1 MNPLHQLTRR
11 PVKAAFG
18 VLLLALAG
26 AILCLSGGQYWAAV
40 QTRAAVERTYTTVAV
55 ITGLGSSEETADS
68 MNAESLR
75 QDSAFG
81 AAIFFQELE
90 QQSWDIIRSRPTVGM
105 VSGYSPCLKPAISLY
120 TGHRSSDAPYEYSIV
135 EIRADAVT
143 EVINDWFGESGCA
156 SWQLDGQVLGIY
168 GLNDAFRDP
177 SGQRASVT
185 LCQVYD
191 DPAELLHPEAGKR
204 YLLLSHSYTDDEWS
218 LRRNV
223 ADWVFMETNV
233 QSDPWSL
240 DILGNLIRYD
250 QRANPDGTKYCRLA
264 HDGEFTDDAD
274 GFVELAPDEL
284 IYSDPVTGVEVMNV
298 DPDDFG
304 RFSFAVDALKDTG
317 EIMVEDPQQPGNWR
331 PETVD
336 YTQYNLPSIQEL
348 PDGVTAQEVIDSTS
362 SWRMAMESIQTN
374 NHSVP
379 VLAVDSVEGMLEFAS
394 GRTQITQGRSIS
406 QDEYRD
412 GAAVCLI
419 SETLARESGL
429 DVGDTL
435 PLSLYEKEKN
445 LMPTMVGDSDPT
457 ASYYLPQRGFQQETE
472 YTVIGLY
479 RQSSEWVTT
488 PTSFTPNSVFV
499 PEKSVTCQTVSG
511 DYGVWETM
519 ILKNGTAG
527 QMEARLKEN
536 GLGGVV
542 TYYDQGYSEIV
553 ESLDGFSRVSR
564 TVLWVGLALWVVVL
578 AAYCVLFPCRRAKLP
593 CGWTLGTVKRDIT
606 GSIWLS
612 SAAVAVIGTVIA
624 LAVSIPGMSWAI
636 GKITGA
642 DRLGAH
648 HVRVS
653 VADGGP
659 VRRGAGPGAGS
670 RGPVQRP
677 RRPTGHP
684 QGSVKHRRERSDDPL
699 FFQANA
705 QADRSVPGG
714 GADGAGVFPGPVH
727 ASAVPGP
734 DGRAH

>member
-26 AILCLSGGQYWAAV
+26 AILCLSGGQYWAAA
-40 QTRAAVERTYTTVAV
+40 QTRATVERTYTTVAV
-55 ITGLGSSEETADS
+55 ITGLGSSEETAGS

-75 QDSAFG
+75 QSSATG
-81 AAIFFQELE
+81 AAIFFQEPE

-120 TGHRSSDAPYEYSIV
+120 TGHRGSDAPYEYSIV

-143 EVINDWFGESGCA
+143 EVINDWFGESGSA
-156 SWQLDGQVLGIY
+156 VWQLDGQVLGIY

-185 LCQVYD
+185 LCQEYD
-191 DPAELLHPEAGKR
+191 DPAKLLHPEAGKR
-204 YLLLSHSYTDDEWS
+204 YLLLSHSYTDDEWY

-223 ADWVFMETNV
+223 ADWVFMDTNV
-233 QSDPWSL
+233 QLDPWSL

-250 QRANPDGTKYCRLA
+250 QRANPDGTQYCRPA

-274 GFVELAPDEL
+274 GLVELAPDEL
-284 IYSDPVTGVEVMNV
+284 IYSDPVTGIEVTNI
-298 DPDDFG
+298 DPDAFG

-472 YTVIGLY
+472 YTIIGLY
-479 RQSSEWVTT
+479 RQSSEWSETVA
-488 PTSFTPNSVFV
+488 SFTPNSVLT
-499 PEKSVTCQTVSG
+499 PKKSVTCAMETGDCAIEASPSG
-511 DYGVWETM
+511 LWGTM

-527 QMEARLKEN
+527 QMEARLAEN
-536 GLGGVV
+536 NLAGTV
-542 TYYDQGYSEIV
+542 TYYDQGYSGIM

-578 AAYCVLFPCRRAKLP
+578 AAYCVLFPLQEGKTALRM
-593 CGWTLGTVKRDIT
+593 WTLGTVKRDIT

-636 GKITGA
+636 GKLQELTGSE
-642 DRLGAH
+642 LTMS
-648 HVRVS
+648 VS
-653 VADGGP
+653 PWQTAALCAVVLVLELAAVALCSALAA
-659 VRRGAGPGAGS
+659 RRGIRKAA
-670 RGPVQRP
+670 
-677 RRPTGHP
+677 
-684 QGSVKHRRERSDDPL
+684 
-699 FFQANA
+699 
-705 QADRSVPGG
+705 
-714 GADGAGVFPGPVH
+714 
-727 ASAVPGP
+727 
-734 DGRAH
+734 

>member
-26 AILCLSGGQYWAAV
+26 AILCLSGGQYWAAA
-40 QTRAAVERTYTTVAV
+40 QTRATVERTYTTVAV
-55 ITGLGSSEETADS
+55 ITGLGSSEETAGS

-75 QDSAFG
+75 QSSATG
-81 AAIFFQELE
+81 AAIFFQEPE

-120 TGHRSSDAPYEYSIV
+120 TGHRGSDAPYEYSIV

-143 EVINDWFGESGCA
+143 EVINDWFGESGSA
-156 SWQLDGQVLGIY
+156 VWQLDGQVLGIY

-185 LCQVYD
+185 LCQEYD
-191 DPAELLHPEAGKR
+191 DPAKLLHPEAGKR
-204 YLLLSHSYTDDEWS
+204 YLLLSHSYTDDEWY

-223 ADWVFMETNV
+223 ADWVFMDTNV
-233 QSDPWSL
+233 QLDPWSL

-250 QRANPDGTKYCRLA
+250 QRANPDGTQYCRLA

-274 GFVELAPDEL
+274 GLVELAPDEL
-284 IYSDPVTGVEVMNV
+284 IYSDPVTGIEVTNI
-298 DPDDFG
+298 DPDAFG
-304 RFSFAVDALKDTG
+304 QFSFAVDALKDTG

-472 YTVIGLY
+472 YTIIGLY
-479 RQSSEWVTT
+479 RQSSEWSETVA
-488 PTSFTPNSVFV
+488 SFTPNSVLT
-499 PEKSVTCQTVSG
+499 PKKSVTCAMETGDCAIEASPSG
-511 DYGVWETM
+511 LWGTM
-519 ILKNGTAG
+519 ILKNGTAD

-578 AAYCVLFPCRRAKLP
+578 AAYCVLFPLQEGKTALRM
-593 CGWTLGTVKRDIT
+593 WTLGTVKRDIT

-624 LAVSIPGMSWAI
+624 LAVSIPSMSWAI
-636 GKITGA
+636 GKLKELTG
-642 DRLGAH
+642 LELTMS
-648 HVRVS
+648 VS
-653 VADGGP
+653 PWQTAALCAVVLVLELAAVALCSALAA
-659 VRRGAGPGAGS
+659 RRGIRKAA
-670 RGPVQRP
+670 
-677 RRPTGHP
+677 
-684 QGSVKHRRERSDDPL
+684 
-699 FFQANA
+699 
-705 QADRSVPGG
+705 
-714 GADGAGVFPGPVH
+714 
-727 ASAVPGP
+727 
-734 DGRAH
+734 

>member
-75 QDSAFG
+75 QDSALG
-81 AAIFFQELE
+81 AAIFFQEPE

-143 EVINDWFGESGCA
+143 ERNNDWFGESGCA

-191 DPAELLHPEAGKR
+191 DPAKLLHPEAGKR
-204 YLLLSHSYTDDEWS
+204 YLLLSHSYTDDEWY
-218 LRRNV
+218 LRQNV
-223 ADWVFMETNV
+223 ADWVFMDTNV
-233 QSDPWSL
+233 QLDPWSL

-284 IYSDPVTGVEVMNV
+284 IYSDPATGIEVTNI

-479 RQSSEWVTT
+479 RQSNEWGETVA
-488 PTSFTPNSVFV
+488 SFTPNSVLT
-499 PEKSVTCQTVSG
+499 PKKSVTCAMETGDCAIEASPSG
-511 DYGVWETM
+511 LWGTM

-527 QMEARLKEN
+527 QMEARLAEN
-536 GLGGVV
+536 NLAGTV
-542 TYYDQGYSEIV
+542 TYYDQGYRGIM

-578 AAYCVLFPCRRAKLP
+578 AAYCVLFPLQEGKTALRM
-593 CGWTLGTVKRDIT
+593 WTLGTVKRDIT

-612 SAAVAVIGTVIA
+612 SAAVAAIGAVIA

-636 GKITGA
+636 GKLQELTGSE
-642 DRLGAH
+642 LTMS
-648 HVRVS
+648 VS
-653 VADGGP
+653 PWQTAALCAVVLVLELAAVALCSALAA
-659 VRRGAGPGAGS
+659 RRGIRKAA
-670 RGPVQRP
+670 
-677 RRPTGHP
+677 
-684 QGSVKHRRERSDDPL
+684 
-699 FFQANA
+699 
-705 QADRSVPGG
+705 
-714 GADGAGVFPGPVH
+714 
-727 ASAVPGP
+727 
-734 DGRAH
+734 

>member
-1 MNPLHQLTRR
+1 MNPMHQLTRR

-18 VLLLALAG
+18 ALLLALAG
-26 AILCLSGGQYWAAV
+26 VILALSGGQFWAAV
-40 QTRAAVERTYTTVAV
+40 RTRAGVEATYTTVAV
-55 ITGLGSSEETADS
+55 VTGRISSDEVLTPSAEGGS
-68 MNAESLR
+68 NAESLR
-75 QDSAFG
+75 QDSAMA
-81 AAIFFQELE
+81 AAIFLAEPE
-90 QQSWDIIRSRPTVGM
+90 QQNWSIIRSRPKVGL
-105 VSGYSPCLKPAISLY
+105 VSGYSPGLKPAISLY
-120 TGHRSSDAPYEYSIV
+120 TGHSSSDAPYEYSIV

-143 EVINDWFGESGCA
+143 QSNNDWFGESGSA
-156 SWQLDGQVLGIY
+156 NWLLEGQVLGIY

-177 SGQRASVT
+177 SGQRASVS
-185 LCQVYD
+185 LHQEYD

-204 YLLLSHSYTDDEWS
+204 YLLLSHSYTDDEWY

-233 QSDPWSL
+233 QLDPWSL

-362 SWRMAMESIQTN
+362 SWRMAMESIRVN

-394 GRTQITQGRSIS
+394 GRSQITQGHSIS
-406 QDEYRD
+406 QEEYRD

-435 PLSLYEKEKN
+435 PLSLYEKGKN

-457 ASYYLPQRGFQQETE
+457 ASYYLPQRGFQQEKE
-472 YTVIGLY
+472 YTIVGLY
-479 RQSSEWVTT
+479 RQSNEWSQGVA
-488 PTSFTPNSVFV
+488 SFTPNTVLV
-499 PEKSVTCQTVSG
+499 PRKSVTCAVETGETGLGVSSG
-511 DYGVWETM
+511 CLWETM
-519 ILKNGTAG
+519 VLQNGTID
-527 QMEARLKEN
+527 QMEARLAEN
-536 GLGGVV
+536 GLGGTV
-542 TYYDQGYSEIV
+542 TYYDQGYSDIV
-553 ESLDGFSRVSR
+553 ESLDGYTRVSR
-564 TVLWVGLALWVVVL
+564 TVLLVGLALWAVVL
-578 AAYCVLFPCRRAKLP
+578 AAYCVLLP
-593 CGWTLGTVKRDIT
+593 MQEGKTALRMWTLGAKRRDIA
-606 GSIWLS
+606 GQIWTP
-612 SAAVAVIGTVIA
+612 SALMAAAGTVIA
-624 LAVSIPGMSWAI
+624 LVVSIPGMSWATD
-636 GKITGA
+636 KIQALTGSDLTLKVSTGQTVA
-642 DRLGAH
+642 LCAGALAIALA
-648 HVRVS
+648 VIALVS
-653 VADGGP
+653 VLTAN
-659 VRRGAGPGAGS
+659 RGIRKA
-670 RGPVQRP
+670 
-677 RRPTGHP
+677 
-684 QGSVKHRRERSDDPL
+684 E
-699 FFQANA
+699 
-705 QADRSVPGG
+705 
-714 GADGAGVFPGPVH
+714 
-727 ASAVPGP
+727 
-734 DGRAH
+734 

>member
-1 MNPLHQLTRR
+1 MNPMHQLTRR

-18 VLLLALAG
+18 ALLLALAG
-26 AILCLSGGQYWAAV
+26 VILALSGGQFWAAAR
-40 QTRAAVERTYTTVAV
+40 TRAGVEATYTTVAV
-55 ITGLGSSEETADS
+55 VTGRISPDEVLTPSAEGKSD
-68 MNAESLR
+68 AESLR
-75 QDSAFG
+75 QGSAMA
-81 AAIFFQELE
+81 AAIFLAEPE
-90 QQSWDIIRSRPTVGM
+90 QQNWSIIRSRPRVGL
-105 VSGYSPCLKPAISLY
+105 VSGYSPGLKPAISLY
-120 TGHRSSDAPYEYSIV
+120 TGHRGSDAPYEYSIV

-143 EVINDWFGESGCA
+143 ERNNDWFGESGSA
-156 SWQLDGQVLGIY
+156 NWQLDGQVLGIY

-177 SGQRASVT
+177 SGQRASVS
-185 LCQVYD
+185 LHQEYD

-204 YLLLSHSYTDDEWS
+204 YLLLSHSYTDDEWY

-233 QSDPWSL
+233 QLDPWSL

-362 SWRMAMESIQTN
+362 SWRTAMESIQTN

-394 GRTQITQGRSIS
+394 GRTQITQGRSFS
-406 QDEYRD
+406 QSKYDS

-472 YTVIGLY
+472 YTIVGLY
-479 RQSSEWVTT
+479 RQSNEWSQGVA
-488 PTSFTPNSVFV
+488 SFTPNTVLV
-499 PEKSVTCQTVSG
+499 PRKSVTCAVETGETGLGVSSG
-511 DYGVWETM
+511 CLWETM
-519 ILKNGTAG
+519 VLQNGTID
-527 QMEARLKEN
+527 QMEARLEEN
-536 GLGGVV
+536 GLDGTV
-542 TYYDQGYSEIV
+542 TYYDQGYSDIV
-553 ESLDGFSRVSR
+553 ESLDGYTRVSR
-564 TVLWVGLALWVVVL
+564 TVLLVGLALWAVVL
-578 AAYCVLFPCRRAKLP
+578 AAYCVLLP
-593 CGWTLGTVKRDIT
+593 MQEGKTALRMWTLGAKRRDIA
-606 GSIWLS
+606 GQIWTP
-612 SAAVAVIGTVIA
+612 SALMALAGTIIA
-624 LAVSIPGMSWAI
+624 LAVSIPGMSWATD
-636 GKITGA
+636 KIQALTGSDLTLKVSTGQTMA
-642 DRLGAH
+642 LCAGALAI
-648 HVRVS
+648 VLAVIAL
-653 VADGGP
+653 VGTLTA
-659 VRRGAGPGAGS
+659 RRGIRKAG
-670 RGPVQRP
+670 
-677 RRPTGHP
+677 
-684 QGSVKHRRERSDDPL
+684 
-699 FFQANA
+699 
-705 QADRSVPGG
+705 
-714 GADGAGVFPGPVH
+714 
-727 ASAVPGP
+727 
-734 DGRAH
+734 

>member
-81 AAIFFQELE
+81 AAIFFQEPE

-120 TGHRSSDAPYEYSIV
+120 TGHSSSDAPYEYSIV

-191 DPAELLHPEAGKR
+191 DPAKLLHPEAGKR

-218 LRRNV
+218 LRQNV

-284 IYSDPVTGVEVMNV
+284 IYSDPATGVEVTNI
-298 DPDDFG
+298 DPDAFG

-406 QDEYRD
+406 QEEYHD

-479 RQSSEWVTT
+479 RQSSEWSETVA
-488 PTSFTPNSVFV
+488 SFTPNSVLT
-499 PEKSVTCQTVSG
+499 PKKSVTCAMETGDCAIEASPSG
-511 DYGVWETM
+511 LWGTM

-527 QMEARLKEN
+527 QMEARLAEN
-536 GLGGVV
+536 NLAGTV
-542 TYYDQGYSEIV
+542 TYYDQGYSGIM

-578 AAYCVLFPCRRAKLP
+578 AAYCVLFPLQEGKTALRM
-593 CGWTLGTVKRDIT
+593 WTLGTVKRDIA

-636 GKITGA
+636 GKLQELTGSE
-642 DRLGAH
+642 LTMS
-648 HVRVS
+648 VS
-653 VADGGP
+653 PWQTAALCAVVLVLELAAVALCSALAA
-659 VRRGAGPGAGS
+659 RRGIRKAA
-670 RGPVQRP
+670 
-677 RRPTGHP
+677 
-684 QGSVKHRRERSDDPL
+684 
-699 FFQANA
+699 
-705 QADRSVPGG
+705 
-714 GADGAGVFPGPVH
+714 
-727 ASAVPGP
+727 
-734 DGRAH
+734 

>member
-1 MNPLHQLTRR
+1 MNPMHQLTRR

-18 VLLLALAG
+18 ALLLALAG
-26 AILCLSGGQYWAAV
+26 VILALSGGQFWAAAW
-40 QTRAAVERTYTTVAV
+40 TRAGVEATYTTVAV
-55 ITGLGSSEETADS
+55 VTGRISSDEVLTPSAEGGS
-68 MNAESLR
+68 NAESLR
-75 QDSAFG
+75 QDSAMA
-81 AAIFFQELE
+81 AAIFLAEPE
-90 QQSWDIIRSRPTVGM
+90 QQNWSIIRSRPRVGL
-105 VSGYSPCLKPAISLY
+105 VSGYSPGLKPAISLY
-120 TGHRSSDAPYEYSIV
+120 TGHRGSDAPYEYSIV

-143 EVINDWFGESGCA
+143 ERNNDWFGESGSA
-156 SWQLDGQVLGIY
+156 NWQLDGQVLGIY

-177 SGQRASVT
+177 SGQRASVS
-185 LCQVYD
+185 LHQEYD

-204 YLLLSHSYTDDEWS
+204 YLLLSHSYTDDEWY

-233 QSDPWSL
+233 QLDPWSL

-472 YTVIGLY
+472 YTIVGLY
-479 RQSSEWVTT
+479 RQNNEWSQGVA
-488 PTSFTPNSVFV
+488 SFTPNTVLV
-499 PEKSVTCQTVSG
+499 PRKSVTCAVETGETGLGVSSG
-511 DYGVWETM
+511 CLWETM
-519 ILKNGTAG
+519 VLQNGTID
-527 QMEARLKEN
+527 QMESRLAEN
-536 GLGGVV
+536 GLGGTV
-542 TYYDQGYSEIV
+542 TYYDQGYSDIV
-553 ESLDGFSRVSR
+553 ESLDGYTRVSR
-564 TVLWVGLALWVVVL
+564 TVLLVGLALWAVVL
-578 AAYCVLFPCRRAKLP
+578 AAYCVLLP
-593 CGWTLGTVKRDIT
+593 MQESKTALRMWTLGAKRRDIA
-606 GSIWLS
+606 GQIWTP
-612 SAAVAVIGTVIA
+612 SALMAVTGTVIA
-624 LAVSIPGMSWAI
+624 LAVSIPGMSWATD
-636 GKITGA
+636 KVQALTGSDLTLTVSTGQTMA
-642 DRLGAH
+642 LCAGALAIALA
-648 HVRVS
+648 VIALVS
-653 VADGGP
+653 VSTAQ
-659 VRRGAGPGAGS
+659 RGIRKA
-670 RGPVQRP
+670 
-677 RRPTGHP
+677 
-684 QGSVKHRRERSDDPL
+684 E
-699 FFQANA
+699 
-705 QADRSVPGG
+705 
-714 GADGAGVFPGPVH
+714 
-727 ASAVPGP
+727 
-734 DGRAH
+734 

>member
-26 AILCLSGGQYWAAV
+26 AILCLSGGQYWAAA

-68 MNAESLR
+68 TDAESLR
-75 QDSAFG
+75 QSSATG
-81 AAIFFQELE
+81 AAIFFQAPE

-120 TGHRSSDAPYEYSIV
+120 TGHSGIDAPYGCSIV

-143 EVINDWFGESGCA
+143 EVNNDWFGESGA
-156 SWQLDGQVLGIY
+156 AVWQLDGQVLGIY

-185 LCQVYD
+185 LCQEYD

-204 YLLLSHSYTDDEWS
+204 YLLLSRSYGDSEWS

-223 ADWVFMETNV
+223 ADWVFMESNV

-250 QRANPDGTKYCRLA
+250 QRKNQSEHWYHTAGDAAEEPV
-264 HDGEFTDDAD
+264 EFAPE
-274 GFVELAPDEL
+274 ELL
-284 IYSDPVTGVEVMNV
+284 YRDPATGVEVTSI
-298 DPDDFG
+298 DPDAFG
-304 RFSFAVDALKDTG
+304 QFSFAVDALKDTG

-406 QDEYRD
+406 QEEYCD

-445 LMPTMVGDSDPT
+445 LMPTTVGDSDPT

-479 RQSSEWVTT
+479 RQSSEWGKTVA
-488 PTSFTPNSVFV
+488 SFTPNSVLT
-499 PEKSVTCQTVSG
+499 PKKSVTCAMETGGSAIEASPSG
-511 DYGVWETM
+511 LWGTM
-519 ILKNGTAG
+519 ILKNGTAD

-536 GLGGVV
+536 NLAGTV

-578 AAYCVLFPCRRAKLP
+578 AAYCVLFPLQERKTALRM
-593 CGWTLGTVKRDIT
+593 WTLGTVKRDIT

-636 GKITGA
+636 GKLQELTGSE
-642 DRLGAH
+642 LTMS
-648 HVRVS
+648 VS
-653 VADGGP
+653 PWQTAALCAVVLVLELAAVALCSALAA
-659 VRRGAGPGAGS
+659 RRGIRKAA
-670 RGPVQRP
+670 
-677 RRPTGHP
+677 
-684 QGSVKHRRERSDDPL
+684 
-699 FFQANA
+699 
-705 QADRSVPGG
+705 
-714 GADGAGVFPGPVH
+714 
-727 ASAVPGP
+727 
-734 DGRAH
+734 

>member
-81 AAIFFQELE
+81 AAIFFQEPE

-143 EVINDWFGESGCA
+143 EVNNDWFGESGSA
-156 SWQLDGQVLGIY
+156 NWQLDGQVLGIY

-177 SGQRASVT
+177 SGQRASVS
-185 LCQVYD
+185 LCQEYD
-191 DPAELLHPEAGKR
+191 DPAKLLHPEAGKR
-204 YLLLSHSYTDDEWS
+204 YLLLSRSYTDDEWY
-218 LRRNV
+218 LRQHV
-223 ADWVFMETNV
+223 ADFIFMDTNV

-284 IYSDPVTGVEVMNV
+284 IYSDPATGVEVTNI

-406 QDEYRD
+406 QEEYRD

-472 YTVIGLY
+472 YTIIGLY
-479 RQSSEWVTT
+479 RQSSEWGKTVA
-488 PTSFTPNSVFV
+488 SFTPNSVLT
-499 PEKSVTCQTVSG
+499 PKKSVTCAMETGGSAIEASPSG
-511 DYGVWETM
+511 LWGTM
-519 ILKNGTAG
+519 ILKNGTAD

-578 AAYCVLFPCRRAKLP
+578 AAYCVLFPLQEGKTALRM
-593 CGWTLGTVKRDIT
+593 WTLGTVKRDIT

-612 SAAVAVIGTVIA
+612 SAAVAAIGTVIA

-636 GKITGA
+636 GKLQELTGSELA
-642 DRLGAH
+642 MS
-648 HVRVS
+648 VS
-653 VADGGP
+653 PWQTAALCAVVLVLELAAVALCSALAA
-659 VRRGAGPGAGS
+659 RRGIRKAA
-670 RGPVQRP
+670 
-677 RRPTGHP
+677 
-684 QGSVKHRRERSDDPL
+684 
-699 FFQANA
+699 
-705 QADRSVPGG
+705 
-714 GADGAGVFPGPVH
+714 
-727 ASAVPGP
+727 
-734 DGRAH
+734 

>member
-68 MNAESLR
+68 TDAESLR
-75 QDSAFG
+75 QSSATG
-81 AAIFFQELE
+81 AAIFFQAPE

-120 TGHRSSDAPYEYSIV
+120 TGHSGIDAPYGCSIV

-143 EVINDWFGESGCA
+143 EVNNDWFGESGA
-156 SWQLDGQVLGIY
+156 AVWQLDGQVLGIY

-185 LCQVYD
+185 LCQEYD

-204 YLLLSHSYTDDEWS
+204 YLLLSRSYGDSEWS

-223 ADWVFMETNV
+223 ADWVFMESNV

-250 QRANPDGTKYCRLA
+250 QRKNQSEHWYHTAGDAAEEPV
-264 HDGEFTDDAD
+264 EFAPE
-274 GFVELAPDEL
+274 ELL
-284 IYSDPVTGVEVMNV
+284 YRDPATGVEVTSI
-298 DPDDFG
+298 DPDAFG
-304 RFSFAVDALKDTG
+304 QFSFAVDALKDTG

-406 QDEYRD
+406 QEEYCD

-445 LMPTMVGDSDPT
+445 LMPTTVGDSDPT

-479 RQSSEWVTT
+479 RQSSEWGKTVA
-488 PTSFTPNSVFV
+488 SFTPNSVLT
-499 PEKSVTCQTVSG
+499 PKKSVTCAMETGGSAIEASPSG
-511 DYGVWETM
+511 LWGTM
-519 ILKNGTAG
+519 ILKNGTAD

-536 GLGGVV
+536 NLAGTV

-578 AAYCVLFPCRRAKLP
+578 AAYCVLFPLQEGKTALRM
-593 CGWTLGTVKRDIT
+593 WTLGTVKRDIT

-636 GKITGA
+636 GKLQELTGSE
-642 DRLGAH
+642 LTMS
-648 HVRVS
+648 VS
-653 VADGGP
+653 PWQTAALCAAVLVLELAAVALCSALAA
-659 VRRGAGPGAGS
+659 RRGIRKAA
-670 RGPVQRP
+670 
-677 RRPTGHP
+677 
-684 QGSVKHRRERSDDPL
+684 
-699 FFQANA
+699 
-705 QADRSVPGG
+705 
-714 GADGAGVFPGPVH
+714 
-727 ASAVPGP
+727 
-734 DGRAH
+734 

>member
-40 QTRAAVERTYTTVAV
+40 QTRATVERTYTTVAV

-81 AAIFFQELE
+81 AAIFFQEPE

-120 TGHRSSDAPYEYSIV
+120 TSHRSSDAPYEYSIV

-143 EVINDWFGESGCA
+143 ERINDWFGESGSA
-156 SWQLDGQVLGIY
+156 VWQLDGQVLGIY

-185 LCQVYD
+185 LCQEYD
-191 DPAELLHPEAGKR
+191 DPAKLLHPEAGKR

-240 DILGNLIRYD
+240 DIPGNLIRYD
-250 QRANPDGTKYCRLA
+250 QRANPDGTKYRRPA

-284 IYSDPVTGVEVMNV
+284 IYSDPATGIEVTNI

-331 PETVD
+331 LETVD

-348 PDGVTAQEVIDSTS
+348 PDGVTAQEVIDGTS

-406 QDEYRD
+406 QEEYHD

-479 RQSSEWVTT
+479 RQSSEWSETVA
-488 PTSFTPNSVFV
+488 SFTPNSVLT
-499 PEKSVTCQTVSG
+499 PKKSVTCAMETGDCAIEASPSG
-511 DYGVWETM
+511 LWGTM

-527 QMEARLKEN
+527 QMEARLAEN
-536 GLGGVV
+536 NLAGTV
-542 TYYDQGYSEIV
+542 TYYDQGYSGIM

-578 AAYCVLFPCRRAKLP
+578 AAYCVLFPLQEGKTALRM
-593 CGWTLGTVKRDIT
+593 WTLGTVKQDIT

-636 GKITGA
+636 GKLQELTGSELA
-642 DRLGAH
+642 MS
-648 HVRVS
+648 VS
-653 VADGGP
+653 PWQTAALCAVVLVLELAAVALCSALAA
-659 VRRGAGPGAGS
+659 RRGIRKAA
-670 RGPVQRP
+670 
-677 RRPTGHP
+677 
-684 QGSVKHRRERSDDPL
+684 
-699 FFQANA
+699 
-705 QADRSVPGG
+705 
-714 GADGAGVFPGPVH
+714 
-727 ASAVPGP
+727 
-734 DGRAH
+734 

>member
-55 ITGLGSSEETADS
+55 ITGLGSSEETAGS

-75 QDSAFG
+75 QDSALD
-81 AAIFFQELE
+81 AAIFFQEPE

-105 VSGYSPCLKPAISLY
+105 VSGYSPCLRPAISLY
-120 TGHRSSDAPYEYSIV
+120 TGHRGSDAPYEYSIV

-143 EVINDWFGESGCA
+143 ERNNDWFGESGSA
-156 SWQLDGQVLGIY
+156 NWQLDGQVLGIY

-177 SGQRASVT
+177 SGQRASVS
-185 LCQVYD
+185 LHQEYD

-204 YLLLSHSYTDDEWS
+204 YLLLSHSYTDDEWY

-233 QSDPWSL
+233 QLDPWSL

-406 QDEYRD
+406 QEEYRD

-472 YTVIGLY
+472 YTIIGLY
-479 RQSSEWVTT
+479 RQSSEWSETVA
-488 PTSFTPNSVFV
+488 SFTPNSVLT
-499 PEKSVTCQTVSG
+499 PKKSVTCAMETGDCAIEASPSG
-511 DYGVWETM
+511 LWGTM
-519 ILKNGTAG
+519 ILKNGTVG
-527 QMEARLKEN
+527 QMEARLAEN
-536 GLGGVV
+536 NLAGTV
-542 TYYDQGYSEIV
+542 TYYDQGYSGIM

-578 AAYCVLFPCRRAKLP
+578 AAYCVLFPLQEGKTALRM
-593 CGWTLGTVKRDIT
+593 WTLGTVKRDIT
-606 GSIWLS
+606 GSIWLA

-636 GKITGA
+636 GKLQELTGSELA
-642 DRLGAH
+642 MS
-648 HVRVS
+648 VS
-653 VADGGP
+653 PWQTAALCAAVLVLELAAVALCSALAA
-659 VRRGAGPGAGS
+659 RRGIRKAA
-670 RGPVQRP
+670 
-677 RRPTGHP
+677 
-684 QGSVKHRRERSDDPL
+684 
-699 FFQANA
+699 
-705 QADRSVPGG
+705 
-714 GADGAGVFPGPVH
+714 
-727 ASAVPGP
+727 
-734 DGRAH
+734 

>member
-81 AAIFFQELE
+81 AAIFFQEPE

-120 TGHRSSDAPYEYSIV
+120 TGHSSSDAPYEYSIV

-143 EVINDWFGESGCA
+143 EVNNDWFGESGSA
-156 SWQLDGQVLGIY
+156 NWQLDGQVLGIY

-177 SGQRASVT
+177 SGQRASVS
-185 LCQVYD
+185 LHQEYD
-191 DPAELLHPEAGKR
+191 DPTELLHPEAGKR
-204 YLLLSHSYTDDEWS
+204 YLLLSYSYGDSEWS

-223 ADWVFMETNV
+223 ADWVFMESNV
-233 QSDPWSL
+233 QLDPWSL

-250 QRANPDGTKYCRLA
+250 QRKNQSEHWYHTAGDAAEEPV
-264 HDGEFTDDAD
+264 EFAPE
-274 GFVELAPDEL
+274 ELL
-284 IYSDPVTGVEVMNV
+284 YRDPATGVEVTSI
-298 DPDDFG
+298 DPDAFG
-304 RFSFAVDALKDTG
+304 QFSFAVDALKDTG

-406 QDEYRD
+406 QEEYCD

-445 LMPTMVGDSDPT
+445 LMPTTVGDSDPT

-479 RQSSEWVTT
+479 RQSSEWSETVA
-488 PTSFTPNSVFV
+488 SFTPNSVLT
-499 PEKSVTCQTVSG
+499 PKKSVTCAMETGGSAIEASPSG
-511 DYGVWETM
+511 LWGTM

-536 GLGGVV
+536 NLAGTV

-578 AAYCVLFPCRRAKLP
+578 AAYCVLFPLQEGKTALRM
-593 CGWTLGTVKRDIT
+593 WTLGTVKRDIT

-636 GKITGA
+636 GKLQELTGSELA
-642 DRLGAH
+642 MS
-648 HVRVS
+648 VS
-653 VADGGP
+653 PWQTAALCAVVLVLELAAVALCSALAA
-659 VRRGAGPGAGS
+659 RRGIRKAA
-670 RGPVQRP
+670 
-677 RRPTGHP
+677 
-684 QGSVKHRRERSDDPL
+684 
-699 FFQANA
+699 
-705 QADRSVPGG
+705 
-714 GADGAGVFPGPVH
+714 
-727 ASAVPGP
+727 
-734 DGRAH
+734 

>member
-26 AILCLSGGQYWAAV
+26 AILCLSGGQYWAAA

-55 ITGLGSSEETADS
+55 ITGLGSSEETANRPDGTS
-68 MNAESLR
+68 ADAESLR
-75 QDSAFG
+75 QSSATG
-81 AAIFFQELE
+81 AAIFFQAPE

-143 EVINDWFGESGCA
+143 EVNNDWFGESGSA
-156 SWQLDGQVLGIY
+156 NWQLDGQVLGIY

-177 SGQRASVT
+177 SGQRASVS
-185 LCQVYD
+185 LHQEYD

-204 YLLLSHSYTDDEWS
+204 YLLLSYSYGDSEWS

-223 ADWVFMETNV
+223 ADWVFMESNV
-233 QSDPWSL
+233 QLDPWSL

-250 QRANPDGTKYCRLA
+250 QRKNQSEHWYHTAGDAAEEPV
-264 HDGEFTDDAD
+264 EFAPE
-274 GFVELAPDEL
+274 ELL
-284 IYSDPVTGVEVMNV
+284 YRDPATGVEVTSI
-298 DPDDFG
+298 DPDAFG
-304 RFSFAVDALKDTG
+304 QFSFAVDALKDTG

-406 QDEYRD
+406 QEEYRD

-472 YTVIGLY
+472 YTIIGLY
-479 RQSSEWVTT
+479 RQSSEWSETVA
-488 PTSFTPNSVFV
+488 SFTPNSVLT
-499 PEKSVTCQTVSG
+499 PKKSVTCTMETGGCAIEASPSG
-511 DYGVWETM
+511 LWGTM

-527 QMEARLKEN
+527 QMEARLAEN
-536 GLGGVV
+536 NLAGTV
-542 TYYDQGYSEIV
+542 TYYDQGYSGIM

-578 AAYCVLFPCRRAKLP
+578 AAYCVLFPLQEGKTALRM
-593 CGWTLGTVKRDIT
+593 WTLGTVKRDIT

-636 GKITGA
+636 GKLQELTGSE
-642 DRLGAH
+642 LTMS
-648 HVRVS
+648 VS
-653 VADGGP
+653 PWQTAALCAVVLVLELAAVALCSALAA
-659 VRRGAGPGAGS
+659 RRGIRKAA
-670 RGPVQRP
+670 
-677 RRPTGHP
+677 
-684 QGSVKHRRERSDDPL
+684 
-699 FFQANA
+699 
-705 QADRSVPGG
+705 
-714 GADGAGVFPGPVH
+714 
-727 ASAVPGP
+727 
-734 DGRAH
+734 

>member
-1 MNPLHQLTRR
+1 MNPMTQLTRR

-26 AILCLSGGQYWAAV
+26 VILALSGGQFWAAA
-40 QTRAAVERTYTTVAV
+40 QTRATVERTYTTVAV
-55 ITGLGSSEETADS
+55 ITGLGSSEETAGS

-75 QDSAFG
+75 QSSATG
-81 AAIFFQELE
+81 AAIFFQEPE

-143 EVINDWFGESGCA
+143 ERNNDWFGESGSA
-156 SWQLDGQVLGIY
+156 NWQLDGQVLGIY

-177 SGQRASVT
+177 SGQRASVS
-185 LCQVYD
+185 LHQEYD

-204 YLLLSHSYTDDEWS
+204 YLLLSYSYGDDEWS

-233 QSDPWSL
+233 QLDPWSL

-250 QRANPDGTKYCRLA
+250 QRANPDGTQYCRPA

-274 GFVELAPDEL
+274 GLVELAPDEL
-284 IYSDPVTGVEVMNV
+284 IYSDPATGIEVTNI
-298 DPDDFG
+298 DPDAFG
-304 RFSFAVDALKDTG
+304 QFSFAVDALKDTG

-406 QDEYRD
+406 QEEYRD

-479 RQSSEWVTT
+479 RQSSEWGKTVA
-488 PTSFTPNSVFV
+488 SFTPNSVLT
-499 PEKSVTCQTVSG
+499 PKKSVTCAMETGGSAIEASPSG
-511 DYGVWETM
+511 LWGTM
-519 ILKNGTAG
+519 VLQNGTID
-527 QMEARLKEN
+527 QMESRLAEN
-536 GLGGVV
+536 GLSGTV
-542 TYYDQGYSEIV
+542 TYYDQGYSDIV
-553 ESLDGFSRVSR
+553 ESLDGYTRVSR
-564 TVLWVGLALWVVVL
+564 TVLCVGLALWAVVL
-578 AAYCVLFPCRRAKLP
+578 AAYCVLLP
-593 CGWTLGTVKRDIT
+593 MQEGKTALRMWTLGAKRRDIA
-606 GSIWLS
+606 GQIWTP
-612 SAAVAVIGTVIA
+612 SALMAAAGTVIA
-624 LAVSIPGMSWAI
+624 LAVSIPGMSWATD
-636 GKITGA
+636 KIQALTGSDLTLTVSTGQTVA
-642 DRLGAH
+642 LCAGAL
-648 HVRVS
+648 VIALAVIALVS
-653 VADGGP
+653 VSTAQ
-659 VRRGAGPGAGS
+659 RGIRKA
-670 RGPVQRP
+670 
-677 RRPTGHP
+677 
-684 QGSVKHRRERSDDPL
+684 E
-699 FFQANA
+699 
-705 QADRSVPGG
+705 
-714 GADGAGVFPGPVH
+714 
-727 ASAVPGP
+727 
-734 DGRAH
+734 

>member
-55 ITGLGSSEETADS
+55 ITGLGSSEETAGS

-75 QDSAFG
+75 QDSALD
-81 AAIFFQELE
+81 AAIFFQEPE

-105 VSGYSPCLKPAISLY
+105 VSGYSPCLRPAISLY
-120 TGHRSSDAPYEYSIV
+120 TGHRGSDAPYEYSIV

-143 EVINDWFGESGCA
+143 ERNNDWFGESGSA
-156 SWQLDGQVLGIY
+156 NWQLDGQVLGIY

-177 SGQRASVT
+177 SGQRASVS
-185 LCQVYD
+185 LHQEYD

-204 YLLLSHSYTDDEWS
+204 YLLLSHSYTDDEWY

-233 QSDPWSL
+233 QLDPWSL

-250 QRANPDGTKYCRLA
+250 QRANPDGTQYCRPA

-274 GFVELAPDEL
+274 GLVELAPDEL
-284 IYSDPVTGVEVMNV
+284 IYSDPVTGIEVTNI
-298 DPDDFG
+298 DPDAFG
-304 RFSFAVDALKDTG
+304 QFSFAVDALKDTG

-406 QDEYRD
+406 QEEYRD

-479 RQSSEWVTT
+479 RQSSEWGKTVA
-488 PTSFTPNSVFV
+488 SFTPNSVLT
-499 PEKSVTCQTVSG
+499 PKKSVTCAMETGGSAIEASPSG
-511 DYGVWETM
+511 LWGTM
-519 ILKNGTAG
+519 ILKNGTAD

-536 GLGGVV
+536 NLAGTV

-578 AAYCVLFPCRRAKLP
+578 AAYCVLFPLQEGKTALRM
-593 CGWTLGTVKRDIT
+593 WTLGTLKRDIT

-636 GKITGA
+636 GKLQELTGSE
-642 DRLGAH
+642 LTMS
-648 HVRVS
+648 VS
-653 VADGGP
+653 PRQTAALCAVVLVLELAAVALCSALAA
-659 VRRGAGPGAGS
+659 RRGIRKAA
-670 RGPVQRP
+670 
-677 RRPTGHP
+677 
-684 QGSVKHRRERSDDPL
+684 
-699 FFQANA
+699 
-705 QADRSVPGG
+705 
-714 GADGAGVFPGPVH
+714 
-727 ASAVPGP
+727 
-734 DGRAH
+734 

>member
-1 MNPLHQLTRR
+1 MNPMHQLTRR
-11 PVKAAFG
+11 PVKAAVG
-18 VLLLALAG
+18 ALLLALAG
-26 AILCLSGGQYWAAV
+26 VILALSGGQFWAAAR
-40 QTRAAVERTYTTVAV
+40 TRAGVEATYTTVAV
-55 ITGLGSSEETADS
+55 VTGRISSDEVLTPSAEGGS
-68 MNAESLR
+68 NAESLR
-75 QDSAFG
+75 QDSAMA
-81 AAIFFQELE
+81 AAIFLAEPE
-90 QQSWDIIRSRPTVGM
+90 QQNWSIIRSRPRVGM
-105 VSGYSPCLKPAISLY
+105 VSGYSPGLKPAISLY
-120 TGHRSSDAPYEYSIV
+120 TGHSSSDAPYEYSIV

-143 EVINDWFGESGCA
+143 ERNNDWFGESGSA
-156 SWQLDGQVLGIY
+156 NWQLDGQVLGIY

-177 SGQRASVT
+177 SGQRASVS
-185 LCQVYD
+185 LHQEYD

-204 YLLLSHSYTDDEWS
+204 YLLLSHSYTDDEWY

-233 QSDPWSL
+233 QLDPWSL

-406 QDEYRD
+406 QEEYHD

-479 RQSSEWVTT
+479 RQSSEWSETVA
-488 PTSFTPNSVFV
+488 SFTPNSVLT
-499 PEKSVTCQTVSG
+499 PKKSVTCAMETGDCAIEASPSG
-511 DYGVWETM
+511 LWGTM

-527 QMEARLKEN
+527 QMEARLAEN
-536 GLGGVV
+536 NLAGTV
-542 TYYDQGYSEIV
+542 TYYDQGYSGIM

-578 AAYCVLFPCRRAKLP
+578 AAYCVLFPLQEGKTALRM
-593 CGWTLGTVKRDIT
+593 WTLGTVKRDIT

-612 SAAVAVIGTVIA
+612 SAAVAAIGTVIA

-636 GKITGA
+636 GKLQELTGSDLTLTVSTGQTVA
-642 DRLGAH
+642 LCAGALAIALA
-648 HVRVS
+648 VIALVS
-653 VADGGP
+653 VSTAQ
-659 VRRGAGPGAGS
+659 RGIRKAG
-670 RGPVQRP
+670 
-677 RRPTGHP
+677 
-684 QGSVKHRRERSDDPL
+684 
-699 FFQANA
+699 
-705 QADRSVPGG
+705 
-714 GADGAGVFPGPVH
+714 
-727 ASAVPGP
+727 
-734 DGRAH
+734 

>member
-55 ITGLGSSEETADS
+55 ITGLGSSEETANS

-81 AAIFFQELE
+81 AAIFFQEPE
-90 QQSWDIIRSRPTVGM
+90 QQSWNIIRSRPTVGM
-105 VSGYSPCLKPAISLY
+105 VSGYSPCLRPAISLY
-120 TGHRSSDAPYEYSIV
+120 TGHRGSDAPYEYSIV

-143 EVINDWFGESGCA
+143 ERNNDWFGESGSA
-156 SWQLDGQVLGIY
+156 NWQLDGQVLGIY

-177 SGQRASVT
+177 SGQRASVS
-185 LCQVYD
+185 LHQEYD
-191 DPAELLHPEAGKR
+191 DPTELLHPEAGKR
-204 YLLLSHSYTDDEWS
+204 YLLLSYSYGDSEWY

-233 QSDPWSL
+233 QLDPWSL

-479 RQSSEWVTT
+479 RQSSEWGKTVA
-488 PTSFTPNSVFV
+488 SFTPNSVLT
-499 PEKSVTCQTVSG
+499 PKKSVTCAMETGGSAIEASPSG
-511 DYGVWETM
+511 LWGTM

-536 GLGGVV
+536 GLGGTV

-578 AAYCVLFPCRRAKLP
+578 AAYCVLFPLQEGKTALRM
-593 CGWTLGTVKRDIT
+593 WTLGTVKRDIT

-636 GKITGA
+636 GKLQELTGSE
-642 DRLGAH
+642 LTMS
-648 HVRVS
+648 VS
-653 VADGGP
+653 PWQTAALCAVVLVLELAAVALCSALAA
-659 VRRGAGPGAGS
+659 RRGIRKAA
-670 RGPVQRP
+670 
-677 RRPTGHP
+677 
-684 QGSVKHRRERSDDPL
+684 
-699 FFQANA
+699 
-705 QADRSVPGG
+705 
-714 GADGAGVFPGPVH
+714 
-727 ASAVPGP
+727 
-734 DGRAH
+734 